1 MLSTKEKIIDPQY
14 TKQYI
19 PNQCLKRRKNQKGEG
34 GNAEFFYHEHA
45 GNVTFSTH
53 VSVQADSLRNLW
65 KKRERMNM

>member
-34 GNAEFFYHEHA
+34 GNAEFFYH
-45 GNVTFSTH
+45 